1 MRHRTQNSS
10 IPRER
15 TGASQVGEN
24 PFFSSMRLVTVIP
37 CMNVMQTLAPR
48 ISADAGIRSWEMVE
62 ESKPTCQEE
71 PLPCHRFPP
80 SAQMHDTLLRC
91 SARRILCPC
100 YVLMYLCR
108 VSCDLAVACFRPRP
122 ADLMPPSII
131 LGLSQIVDRHHH
143 HIVTNDSA
151 FSKFSSD
158 LIDLLK
164 YKVPPE
170 F

>member
-1 MRHRTQNSS
+1 MRPRTQNSS

-37 CMNVMQTLAPR
+37 YLNVMQMLAPR

-100 YVLMYLCR
+100 YLCR
-108 VSCDLAVACFRPRP
+108 VSFDLAVACFRPRP

-143 HIVTNDSA
+143 HIMTNDSA
-151 FSKFSSD
+151 FSKLSSN
-158 LIDLLK
+158 LIDFLK